1 MQFSIDK
8 STHLLMDV
16 PYRPSPNCDARP
28 DAKQIDLIV
37 LHGISL
43 PPGQFGSD
51 HIEQLFTNQLD
62 ASAHPFFAEIEGL
75 KVSSHVLIRRTG
87 EVMQFV
93 PFSQR
98 AWHAGQSHYQGRQC
112 CNDFSIGI
120 ELEGTDELDYTE
132 AQYASLAPLLAS
144 LIAFYPGLS
153 REHITGHS
161 DIAPGRKTDPGPA
174 FDWDKLS
181 HVLDKILG

>member
-1 MQFSIDK
+1 
-8 STHLLMDV
+8 MDV

-98 AWHAGQSHYQGRQC
+98 AWHAEPLP
-112 CNDFSIGI
+112 N
-120 ELEGTDELDYTE
+120 E
-132 AQYASLAPLLAS
+132 A
-144 LIAFYPGLS
+144 
-153 REHITGHS
+153 
-161 DIAPGRKTDPGPA
+161 
-174 FDWDKLS
+174 
-181 HVLDKILG
+181 